1 MAGGGH
7 GGREDGDEGGK
18 GEDRRRGGGRVLPGS
33 ADGAAGFRRLDVAIS
48 RASDGGLRV
57 EVTVLGKLVPAVA
70 SLLAALGVKAGR

>member
-1 MAGGGH
+1 MAGVKTATKAV
-7 GGREDGDEGGK
+7 RVKTGDAAAV
-18 GEDRRRGGGRVLPGS
+18 DVLLGS